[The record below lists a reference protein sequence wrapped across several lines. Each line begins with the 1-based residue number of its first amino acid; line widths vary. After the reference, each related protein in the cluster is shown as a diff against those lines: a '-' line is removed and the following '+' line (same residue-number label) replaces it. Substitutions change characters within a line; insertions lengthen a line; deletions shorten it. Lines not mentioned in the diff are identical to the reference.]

1 MLVNIQWLKE
11 CVAFDYSVEELSSHL
26 TMAGLEVKSISPVS
40 QCDDRIVVGEVKS
53 ATLIDETNHISLCRV
68 DVGQDADVR
77 VVCGAPN
84 VRPNGKYPL
93 ALLGS
98 KVGDRTIAEVEI
110 YSEESAGML
119 CSAAELGLGDATGG
133 LLELDATASVGQ
145 TLNAYLNLEDFVL
158 DLELTPNRADCLS
171 IRGVAREIAILA
183 NTQIKSQNLKHIEA
197 QSGRGIPVQIE
208 NPEDCP
214 VFCRRVIDNIKSD
227 AGTPD
232 WMKQRLQRVGLR
244 SIHPIVDI
252 TNYVM
257 METGQPMHAFDTEVI
272 DSSEIIVR
280 HSRAGEKLVLL
291 DGESLDLGP
300 GMLMI
305 TDRNGPIALAGVMG
319 GEFSGIGEQ
328 TSSIMLEAAFFSPHA
343 IRRSVSKFGMHT
355 DASHRF
361 ERGVDPTGQWAAIER
376 ATELILEITGGVPGP
391 TQEIR
396 FDQHVETK
404 QPCLVRHSRVNR
416 VLGLDLDYETV
427 ESVMHAVNESVT
439 SVEAGWNVV
448 PPAYRFD
455 LTEEHDQVEEVARV
469 YGYDKVPTRM
479 NFEPGMY
486 RNLSEK
492 HVSLTSVRDTLH
504 SLGYY
509 EAITYSFVDPA
520 LQQKIQPSANGFYL
534 SNPIAENLS
543 VMRTSLWPG
552 LIGSFLENYRRGK
565 ESIRLYEIGRIFPA
579 NGEINKL
586 GALIYGN
593 ASPTQWGVQQRK
605 VDFFDL
611 KGDLE
616 RLIELT
622 GISDQLEFKSEHV
635 DGLHPGRSSSIYLN
649 GNSIGVVG
657 QVHPDVLDEVNSREA
672 IYVFEMVL
680 DVILSRS
687 VTSYKTISRYPAVSR
702 DLSLVIKATQNV
714 AEVTEAIEQSAGNSL
729 ESLSLFDVYFDIDSA
744 NTLKS
749 VTYRLI
755 FRSNTRTLT
764 DVEVESSVQQV
775 LSELHRRFDATLRE

>member
-11 CVAFDYSVEELSSHL
+11 WIAFDYSAEELSSRL
-26 TMAGLEVKSISPVS
+26 TMAGLEVKSSSPVS
-40 QCDDRIVVGEVKS
+40 QCDNRVVVGEVKS
-53 ATLIDETNHISLCRV
+53 ATLIDDAKHISLCRV
-68 DVGQDADVR
+68 DVGRDADIQ

-93 ALLGS
+93 ALPGS
-98 KVGDRTIAEVEI
+98 KVGDRMIAEADI
-110 YSEESAGML
+110 YSTKSVGML
-119 CSAAELGLGDATGG
+119 CSAAELGLGDVAGG
-133 LLELDATASVGQ
+133 LLELDAAAPVGQ
-145 TLNAYLNLEDFVL
+145 TLNTYLNLEDFVL

-171 IRGVAREIAILA
+171 IRGVAREIGILA
-183 NTQIKSQNLKHIEA
+183 NTQIEAKNHTSIEA

-214 VFCRRVIDNIKSD
+214 VFCRRVIDNIPSD
-227 AGTPD
+227 ARTPG

-257 METGQPMHAFDTEVI
+257 MEMGQPMHAFDTELI

-280 HSRAGEKLVLL
+280 HSKVGEKLILL

-305 TDRNGPIALAGVMG
+305 TDHNGPIALAGVMG

-343 IRRSVSKFGMHT
+343 IRRSVSNFGMHT

-376 ATELILEITGGVPGP
+376 ATGLILEIAGGVPGP

-396 FDQHVETK
+396 FNQHIEAK
-404 QPCLVRHSRVNR
+404 QPCFVRHSRVNR
-416 VLGLDLDYETV
+416 VLGLDVDYKTV
-427 ESVMHAVNESVT
+427 ESVMYAVNESVT
-439 SVEAGWNVV
+439 PVKAGWQVV

-455 LTEEHDQVEEVARV
+455 LTEEHDQIEEVARV

-479 NFEPGMY
+479 NFEAGTY

-492 HVSLTSVRDTLH
+492 NVSLTSVRDTLH

-509 EAITYSFVDPA
+509 EAITYSFVNPA
-520 LQQKIQPSANGFYL
+520 LQQKIQPSANGFML

-565 ESIRLYEIGRIFPA
+565 ESIRLYEVGRIFPA
-579 NGEINKL
+579 DGEINKL
-586 GALIYGN
+586 GGLIYGN

-616 RLIELT
+616 RLIELA
-622 GISDQLEFKSEHV
+622 GNSDQLEFRSGHV
-635 DGLHPGRSSSIYLN
+635 EGLHPGRSSRIYLS
-649 GNSIGVVG
+649 GNSIGVAG
-657 QVHPDVLDEVNSREA
+657 QVHPDILNEVNSREA

-680 DVILSRS
+680 DVILSRC
-687 VTSYKTISRYPAVSR
+687 VTSYQTISRYPAVSR
-702 DLSLVIKATQNV
+702 DLSLVIEANQNV

>member
-11 CVAFDYSVEELSSHL
+11 WVAFDYSTEELSNRL
-26 TMAGLEVKSISPVS
+26 TMAGLEVDSISPVI
-40 QCDDRIVVGEVKS
+40 QCDDRVVVGEVKS
-53 ATLIDETNHISLCRV
+53 ATLIDEAKHISLCCV
-68 DVGQDADVR
+68 DVGQDSDVQ

-93 ALLGS
+93 ALPGS
-98 KVGDRTIAEVEI
+98 KVGDRTITEVEI
-110 YSEESAGML
+110 YSRKSAGML
-119 CSAAELGLGDATGG
+119 CSAAELGLGDVAGG
-133 LLELDATASVGQ
+133 LLDLDAAAPVGQ
-145 TLNAYLNLEDFVL
+145 TLNTYLNLEDFVL
-158 DLELTPNRADCLS
+158 GLQLTPNRADCLS

-183 NTQIKSQNLKHIEA
+183 STQIKSQNLTDIEA
-197 QSGRGIPVQIE
+197 QSGCGIPVQIE
-208 NPEDCP
+208 SPEDCP
-214 VFCRRVIDNIKSD
+214 VFCRRVIDNIQSG
-227 AGTPD
+227 ARTPD

-257 METGQPMHAFDTEVI
+257 MEMGQPMHAFDTEVI

-291 DGESLDLGP
+291 DGESLELGP

-305 TDRNGPIALAGVMG
+305 TDSNGPIALAGVMG

-361 ERGVDPTGQWAAIER
+361 ERGVDPTGQRAAIER
-376 ATELILEITGGVPGP
+376 ATKLILEITGGVPGP
-391 TQEIR
+391 TEEIR
-396 FDQHVETK
+396 FNQHIEAK

-439 SVEAGWNVV
+439 AVETGWKVV

-479 NFEPGMY
+479 NFEPGVY

-492 HVSLTSVRDTLH
+492 HVSVTSVRDMLH

-520 LQQKIQPSANGFYL
+520 LQKKIQPGANGFFL

-565 ESIRLYEIGRIFPA
+565 ESIRFYEVGRIFPPG
-579 NGEINKL
+579 GEINKL
-586 GALIYGN
+586 GGLIYGN
-593 ASPTQWGVQQRK
+593 AAPIQWGVQQRK

-611 KGDLE
+611 RGDLE
-616 RLIELT
+616 RLVELT
-622 GISDQLEFKSEHV
+622 GNSDQLEFESEHV
-635 DGLHPGRSSSIYLN
+635 DGLHPGRSSRIYLS
-649 GNSIGVVG
+649 GNSIGVAG

-687 VTSYKTISRYPAVSR
+687 VTSYKTISRYPAVTR

-714 AEVTEAIEQSAGNSL
+714 SEVTEAIERTAGNSL

-755 FRSNTRTLT
+755 FRSNARTLT
-764 DVEVESSVQQV
+764 DAEVESSVQQV